1 VSVDCKEEDTN
12 GCYEN
17 IAPVE
22 NKYIKLTMSIADM
35 DKEKLVDLGDSFLLK
50 MNKKSKSGNEL
61 YFSVL
66 FAKKMMNKPSRT
78 TNPSVAITKS
88 KNLITVELTI
98 LLELDSIAHNEGF
111 YWIKT
116 ENAASPAF
124 ELSYKMNES
133 YYDKK
138 VTNVMAETETEQVD

>member
-1 VSVDCKEEDTN
+1 MAATKI
-12 GCYEN
+12 N

-22 NKYIKLTMSIADM
+22 NKYIKLIMSVEDM

-78 TNPSVAITKS
+78 SNPSIAITKN
-88 KNLITVELTI
+88 KNLITVTLTI
-98 LLELDSIAHNEGF
+98 MQELESIQESEGF

-124 ELSYKMNES
+124 EFSYKMNES

-138 VTNVMAETETEQVD
+138 VTQVLAETAQPENTD